1 MGLRKRSGS
10 VPTTLPKTTFSSRSM
25 CVYWLYLSCLLS
37 LMYIPARFSSQFG
50 QVRPSCKVWLI
61 FATKSKN
68 RPFNYIK
75 TLHSFN
81 DPPLVLV
88 MQARPLRGH
97 LKEIWGAL
105 DSGYYPPLQ
114 TLAPLS
120 NGLYE
125 NSDLATR
132 QCWGLFVHRYKC
144 YQRFYQSQNKGCWK
158 LPPPWIGFGLLLTA

>member
-114 TLAPLS
+114 TLWHHFQMVYMKIQIWRLDNVEAYLCTVINVIKDLIKVRTKGVESSPLP
-120 NGLYE
+120 G
-125 NSDLATR
+125 
-132 QCWGLFVHRYKC
+132 
-144 YQRFYQSQNKGCWK
+144 
-158 LPPPWIGFGLLLTA
+158 